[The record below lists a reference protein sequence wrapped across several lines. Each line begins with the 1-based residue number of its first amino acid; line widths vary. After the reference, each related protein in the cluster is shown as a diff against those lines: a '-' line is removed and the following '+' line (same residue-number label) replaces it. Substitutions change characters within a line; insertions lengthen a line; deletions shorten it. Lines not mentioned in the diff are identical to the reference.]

1 MIQAALNGK
10 RTRAEHS
17 AIPLTPE
24 QLAES
29 ARESVSA
36 GAGSIHFHV
45 RAGDARES
53 LAPEDV
59 TGAVTAVR
67 RVVAGTSVG
76 ISTGAWI
83 LHDARARQEMISQ
96 WEVLPDFAS
105 VNFNEEGAVPLAELL
120 LSRGIGVEAGL
131 SDLAGTQIF
140 LKSGLKARCLRMLIE
155 PFEPAVGWA
164 QKTFDRIDAALD
176 EAGVTIPRLM
186 HGMNEAAWRM
196 IDIAAE
202 RGYDTR
208 VGFEDVLTLPDGS
221 VAAGNAQLVA
231 EAARRVRHK
240 RGR

>member
-1 MIQAALNGK
+1 VIQAALNGK
-10 RTRAEHS
+10 RTRAEHP

-29 ARESVSA
+29 AKESVTA

-59 TGAVTAVR
+59 AGAVAAIR
-67 RVVAGTSVG
+67 GAVAGTSMG

-83 LHDARARQEMISQ
+83 LNDARSRQEMISR
-96 WEVLPDFAS
+96 WRILPDFAS
-105 VNFNEEGAVPLAELL
+105 VNFNEEGAVTLAELL

-140 LKSGLKARCLRMLIE
+140 LKSGLKAKCLRMLIE
-155 PFEPAVGWA
+155 PFEPASDSA
-164 QKTFDRIDAALD
+164 RKTFDSIDAALD

-221 VAAGNAQLVA
+221 LAAGNAELVA
-231 EAARRVRHK
+231 EAARRVRH
-240 RGR
+240 RQGR

>member
-1 MIQAALNGK
+1 VIQAALNGK
-10 RTRAEHS
+10 RTRAEHP

-29 ARESVSA
+29 ARESVAA
-36 GAGSIHFHV
+36 GAGSLHFHV
-45 RAGDARES
+45 RGGDGRES
-53 LAPEDV
+53 LKPEDV
-59 TGAVTAVR
+59 SGAITAVR
-67 RVVAGTSVG
+67 GAAGSKLG

-83 LHDARARQEMISQ
+83 LNDARARHELVSR
-96 WEVLPDFAS
+96 WKVLPDFAS

-140 LKSGLKARCLRMLIE
+140 VKSGLAAKCLRMLVE
-155 PFEPAVGWA
+155 PFEPAVDSA
-164 QKTFDRIDAALD
+164 RKTFDSIDAALD
-176 EAGVTIPRLM
+176 EAGVKIPRLL
-186 HGMNEAAWRM
+186 HGMNETAWRM

-221 VAAGNAQLVA
+221 VAAGNAELVA
-231 EAARRVRHK
+231 EAARRVR
-240 RGR
+240 RRQGR